1 MTSAIDTL
9 GSAALGYSPS
19 AIPSSTPIAKTADPG
34 FAQTAVELA
43 ANASAIASLGNSGT
57 ALQTY
62 DAAGLLNS
70 FAQAGSA
77 PSTSIPVPSSGADTQ
92 TVGQQLIDQGVVST
106 LSSDPSTSGI
116 YSSSGTVQN
125 FSAVDNS
132 ADWAT
137 ALKSNPDLAGTVI
150 SDSYQQGIIGLLAI
164 A

>member
-19 AIPSSTPIAKTADPG
+19 AISNSTPIVKTADPG
-34 FAQTAVELA
+34 LVQTAVELA

-70 FAQAGSA
+70 IAQAGSA
-77 PSTSIPVPSSGADTQ
+77 PSTSIPVPSSGTDTQ
-92 TVGQQLIDQGVVST
+92 TEGQQLIDQSVVGT
-106 LSSDPSTSGI
+106 LPSDPGTSGI
-116 YSSSGTVQN
+116 YSSAGTVQN
-125 FSAVDNS
+125 FSGVNNS
-132 ADWAT
+132 TDWAT
-137 ALKSNPDLAGTVI
+137 VLKSNPNLAGTVI
-150 SDSYQQGIIGLLAI
+150 ADSYQQGIVGLLAI